1 VLTRIKGI
9 NSKNLSE
16 WYDSL
21 YCSEK
26 FAKSRILARLHRTTC
41 RVNFLYQPTIAK
53 KVFLAYAILRTELL
67 SKGRDLN
74 TPYPQKP
81 KNNLRPAN
89 SISLGTFFLAC
100 LMVLVGIIIGGST
113 MLLAAPTI
121 FNMPATQAALGT
133 QRAQLESQAQNLVA
147 TEVELHNIAN
157 NNELLAT
164 KVALQLEATRSS
176 QQANVAL
183 TTVALANEQTLLL
196 QTATQSQNNVLATQ
210 TALAVLDAN
219 QRTQVALDYSATQV
233 ALNFNA
239 TQVELA
245 YQATRSALN
254 GTPVGAQSQLVQA
267 TNTPITPMPITPL
280 ATTTPVALA
289 PTRPADAPLLA
300 DEFSNGVSPDVW
312 FVSDTQAWQSTAVG
326 LKAQTADAWLVS
338 KASLNGDYVLTLVF
352 TPAIVTNATYDILL
366 NTSNGDGLLVRL
378 TVNTLQI
385 SKIGLYRFDGGLPI
399 QRLGETFLEQAVSAR
414 VGSNATLTLNLRDK
428 KLQILLNNAELLPST
443 AVTIPT
449 SGAIG
454 VQLPKDATITRIT
467 VSQP

>member
-1 VLTRIKGI
+1 VG
-9 NSKNLSE
+9 
-16 WYDSL
+16 
-21 YCSEK
+21 
-26 FAKSRILARLHRTTC
+26 
-41 RVNFLYQPTIAK
+41 NFLCQPTIAK

-81 KNNLRPAN
+81 KNNARPAN

-100 LMVLVGIIIGGST
+100 LMVLVGMVIGGST

-121 FNMPATQAALGT
+121 FNMPATQSALGT
-133 QRAQLESQAQNLVA
+133 QRAQLESQAQNLAA
-147 TEVELHNIAN
+147 TAVELQNIAN
-157 NNELLAT
+157 NNDLLAT
-164 KVALQLEATRSS
+164 NVALQLEATRNS
-176 QQANVAL
+176 QEANVAL
-183 TTVALANEQTLLL
+183 TTVALSNEQTLLL

-233 ALNFNA
+233 ALNANA

-280 ATTTPVALA
+280 ATSTTLPSA
-289 PTRPADAPLLA
+289 TRTPDAPIFEE
-300 DEFSNGVSPDVW
+300 EFSNGISSDVW
-312 FVSDTQAWQSTAVG
+312 FVSDTQAWSNTAVG

-338 KASLNGDYVLTLVF
+338 KASLNGDYTLSLVF
-352 TPAIVTNATYDILL
+352 TPAVVTNATYDILL
-366 NTSNGDGLLVRL
+366 NTSNGEGLLVRL

-385 SKIGLYRFDGGLPI
+385 TKIGLYRFDGGLPI
-399 QRLGETFLEQAVSAR
+399 QRLGETFLEQAVSAQ